1 MTKYTLHL
9 QEITNLESKTTQTF
23 ENKEKAL
30 YEAYQLFKTIFYRL
44 NPFGND
50 PDCVD
55 ENGERLMFVVKSKDG
70 SYFLKTKMNGEI
82 QIKIWVV

>member
-1 MTKYTLHL
+1 
-9 QEITNLESKTTQTF
+9 
-23 ENKEKAL
+23 
-30 YEAYQLFKTIFYRL
+30 L